1 MALNRAMKTVKGCT
15 SVAVGCLALVMMV
28 VLQAEAA
35 VVKYD
40 WTVDYM
46 FAAPD
51 CVEKQILAVNGQY
64 PSPTIRA
71 VEGDTVVVRVTNRI
85 PSEGVVFHWHGM
97 HQVRTSN
104 TYQMPLFF
112 LP

>member
-1 MALNRAMKTVKGCT
+1 MESVLTEAASGAELITMKSMKGYT
-15 SVAVGCLALVMMV
+15 SARVGCLALVLMALA
-28 VLQAEAA
+28 LQAEAA

-46 FAAPD
+46 FAAAD

-71 VEGDTVVVRVTNRI
+71 VEGDTVVVRVTNNI
-85 PSEGVVFHWHGM
+85 PTEGVVFHWHGL
-97 HQVRTSN
+97 HQVGN
-104 TYQMPLFF
+104 
-112 LP
+112 